1 MNKNDVENLNYTCQR
16 QILEILKH
24 NISRDARKNLEG
36 TYDTLCKDARNI
48 AFKTGNTKKDKDKLE
63 YYAKKFTSLNQN
75 LDSILSKIEKAE
87 QLNNNASFKEENI
100 QPKDN
105 NSETETKKE
114 EVSTPEIV
122 PVGKGETKTTNN
134 KKEKTPKV
142 KNNESNKKETLKR
155 VVGISVATVVAIS
168 AAVAIFVNV
177 KKDKNHNLGNN
188 PSISTNNTNELK
200 IDGAILNNPIELEKY
215 ASTILMSLNNS
226 NLTISDVTKAIKL
239 ANWDYLDIQKI
250 MTSQEDLIK
259 TMQLSSY
266 IVNALGSDAIVY
278 KDPYSDIYLSQT
290 ELQSILD
297 SVADQKITVADY
309 NGALVNG
316 NYDIYKLME
325 INLKNVNEDNE
336 KSAYFGKVANDIMSR
351 VLLSSSLISNSPLA
365 TRYVLTA
372 MYNDNA
378 QTLIKKTTH
387 FGASI
392 YGDGISID
400 GDYGFTCV
408 ESLAE
413 YLAYADK
420 NGNIN
425 TDNAEIGIY
434 SQLLIDSPTLSRK

>member
-226 NLTISDVTKAIKL
+226 NLTISDVTKATKL